1 MLPAPFLGTPS
12 AMAKSAD
19 DIARSLNVSDLD
31 NSALADAIRDY
42 FEDCSLRD
50 AEGVGSISEGFL
62 ETGT

>member
-12 AMAKSAD
+12 TMAKSAD
-19 DIARSLNVSDLD
+19 DIPCPLNVSDLD
-31 NSALADAIRDY
+31 NSAIGDY

-50 AEGVGSISEGFL
+50 AEGVGSINEGFL

>member
-1 MLPAPFLGTPS
+1 
-12 AMAKSAD
+12 MAKSAD
-19 DIARSLNVSDLD
+19 DIDRSLNISDLY

-50 AEGVGSISEGFL
+50 AEGVGSVSEGFL

>member
-19 DIARSLNVSDLD
+19 DIARPLNVYNLD
-31 NSALADAIRDY
+31 NSALADAIGDY

-50 AEGVGSISEGFL
+50 AEGVGSVSEDFL